1 MYYIHLCCLTINVII
16 INNIYIYM
24 LLCIISKGPHDR
36 RGDGPGQLPGGDE
49 HRVRGRRGQRYII
62 VYRIVYI
69 TLCYSRS

>member
-1 MYYIHLCCLTINVII
+1 
-16 INNIYIYM
+16 M

-49 HRVRGRRGQRYII
+49 HRVRGRRGQTYII